1 VSIEDVRGAE
11 ARGAEA
17 ARAGGA
23 RAGGAR
29 AGGARAPRVT
39 MLAGGI
45 GASRLAVPLA
55 RLLAEHGEGEG
66 DALGPPRLTL
76 VVNTA
81 DDVWLHGLRVCPD
94 IDTNLYALAGIGDA
108 VRGWGVRGDTF
119 AAMDQLRREGGDPWF
134 ALGDRDLATHLRRT
148 DLLRAGATLSEA
160 TAELAAQLGI
170 TVRVLPMT
178 DAEVSTEIATGGSG
192 EIATGGSGD
201 VATGGSGDVATGGS
215 GDVATGDVA
224 GGNRVLGFQEWFV
237 RHRAEPAVRAVRWR
251 GIEAAQPAPG
261 VLEAIGGADL
271 VVLGPSNPVA
281 SIEPILALPGVRA
294 AVAARG
300 AVAVTPVV
308 SGVPITDEGEARR
321 ARSRAALLA
330 VRGLPHTA
338 TAVAT
343 HYRDLLHT
351 FVLDEHDADQA
362 ATIEALGPA
371 VVLAPT
377 LLRPDAGPPRPDL
390 ARTDLARTLLALA
403 RPMPDRRN
411 PSRR

>member
-1 VSIEDVRGAE
+1 MRGA
-11 ARGAEA
+11 GP
-17 ARAGGA
+17 
-23 RAGGAR
+23 
-29 AGGARAPRVT
+29 ARAPRVT

-55 RLLAEHGEGEG
+55 QLLAERGDGDD

-108 VRGWGVRGDTF
+108 ARGWGVRGDTF

-134 ALGDRDLATHLRRT
+134 ALGDRDLATHLRRS
-148 DLLRAGATLSEA
+148 DLLRAGATLSEV
-160 TAELAAQLGI
+160 TAELAARLGI

-178 DAEVSTEIATGGSG
+178 DSEVATEIVTEIVTGVVTS
-192 EIATGGSGD
+192 TGPDGAADD
-201 VATGGSGDVATGGS
+201 VAAGSV
-215 GDVATGDVA
+215 
-224 GGNRVLGFQEWFV
+224 VLGFQEWFV

-251 GIEAAQPAPG
+251 GIEAALPAPG
-261 VLEAIGGADL
+261 VLEAIAAADL

-281 SIEPILALPGVRA
+281 SIEPILARPGVRA

-362 ATIEALGPA
+362 AAIEALGPA

-377 LLRPDAGPPRPDL
+377 LSRPDSDPARPDL

>member
-1 VSIEDVRGAE
+1 
-11 ARGAEA
+11 
-17 ARAGGA
+17 
-23 RAGGAR
+23 
-29 AGGARAPRVT
+29 

-55 RLLAEHGEGEG
+55 R
-66 DALGPPRLTL
+66 ALGAAGGAGGAGGAAGAAQLTL

-94 IDTNLYALAGIGDA
+94 LDTNLYALAGIGDA
-108 VRGWGVRGDTF
+108 ARGWGVRGDTF

-148 DLLRAGATLSEA
+148 DLLRAGATLSEV

-170 TVRVLPMT
+170 TARLLPMT
-178 DAEVSTEIATGGSG
+178 DAEVATEIVTPGSTGGAATGNAASDDAASDGADGS
-192 EIATGGSGD
+192 
-201 VATGGSGDVATGGS
+201 V
-215 GDVATGDVA
+215 
-224 GGNRVLGFQEWFV
+224 VLGFQEWFV
-237 RHRAEPAVRAVRWR
+237 RHRAEPAVRTVRWR

-261 VLEAIGGADL
+261 VLEAIAEADL
-271 VVLGPSNPVA
+271 VVIAPSNPLA

-321 ARSRAALLA
+321 ARSRAALLG

-362 ATIEALGPA
+362 AAIEALGPA
-371 VVLAPT
+371 VALTPT
-377 LLRPDAGPPRPDL
+377 LARPDSDPPNTAPPTDL
-390 ARTDLARTLLALA
+390 ARTDLARLLLTLA
-403 RPMPDRRN
+403 RPAPDRRN

>member
-1 VSIEDVRGAE
+1 MSIEDLRGAEVRGA
-11 ARGAEA
+11 GV
-17 ARAGGA
+17 ARAGPA
-23 RAGGAR
+23 RAGPAGA
-29 AGGARAPRVT
+29 ARAPRVT

-55 RLLAEHGEGEG
+55 QLLAERADG
-66 DALGPPRLTL
+66 DDDAAGPLRLTL

-108 VRGWGVRGDTF
+108 ARGWGVRGDTF

-148 DLLRAGATLSEA
+148 DLLRAGATLSEV
-160 TAELAAQLGI
+160 TAELAAHLGI
-170 TVRVLPMT
+170 AVRVLPMT
-178 DAEVSTEIATGGSG
+178 DAEVSTEIATEIVT
-192 EIATGGSGD
+192 EIATEIVTGTGAAGAAVDGAADDARAGS
-201 VATGGSGDVATGGS
+201 V
-215 GDVATGDVA
+215 
-224 GGNRVLGFQEWFV
+224 VLGFQEWFV

-261 VLEAIGGADL
+261 VLEAIAAADL

-362 ATIEALGPA
+362 AAIEALGPA

-390 ARTDLARTLLALA
+390 ARTLLALA

>member
-1 VSIEDVRGAE
+1 
-11 ARGAEA
+11 
-17 ARAGGA
+17 
-23 RAGGAR
+23 
-29 AGGARAPRVT
+29 

-148 DLLRAGATLSEA
+148 DLLRAGATLSEV
-160 TAELAAQLGI
+160 TAELAAHLGI
-170 TVRVLPMT
+170 AVRVLPMT
-178 DAEVSTEIATGGSG
+178 DAEVSTEIAT
-192 EIATGGSGD
+192 EIATEIVTGTGAAGAAVDGAADDAAAGS
-201 VATGGSGDVATGGS
+201 V
-215 GDVATGDVA
+215 
-224 GGNRVLGFQEWFV
+224 VLGFQEWFV

-261 VLEAIGGADL
+261 VLEAIAAADL

-294 AVAARG
+294 AIAARG

-330 VRGLPHTA
+330 ARGLPHTA

-362 ATIEALGPA
+362 AAIEALGPA
-371 VVLAPT
+371 VLLAPT
-377 LLRPDAGPPRPDL
+377 LLRPDAGPPRPDR
-390 ARTDLARTLLALA
+390 ARIDLARALLALA
-403 RPMPDRRN
+403 CPAPDRRN